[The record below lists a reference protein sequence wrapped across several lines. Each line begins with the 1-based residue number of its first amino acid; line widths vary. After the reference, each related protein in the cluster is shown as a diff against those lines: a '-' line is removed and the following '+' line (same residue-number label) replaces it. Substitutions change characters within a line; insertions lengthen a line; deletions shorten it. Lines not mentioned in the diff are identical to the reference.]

1 MRLYTLNGKTPI
13 YKNVSKFLVDW
24 DGSCRSKFQKS
35 IKDFF
40 YEYWSSHI
48 VYEEFPV
55 YGTRMKVDLVNMTKR
70 IAVESHGAQHE
81 SFNKFFH
88 NNSRA
93 NYLRSITRDHDK
105 VVWLENN
112 DFKVLEIFEEDL
124 PSLSKRY
131 ILEKFEVSI

>member
-1 MRLYTLNGKTPI
+1 VKLYDIKGRLVNKSVTKYRINWEA
-13 YKNVSKFLVDW
+13 D
-24 DGSCRSKFQKS
+24 CRSKFQYEVKQ
-35 IKDFF
+35 FF
-40 YEYWSSHI
+40 KTFWYGQI
-48 VYEEFPV
+48 CYEEFPV
-55 YGTRMKVDLVNMTKR
+55 YGTRMKVDLINMTKR

-93 NYLRSITRDHDK
+93 NYLRSITRDYDK

-124 PSLSKRY
+124 ASLSKKY
-131 ILEKFEVSI
+131 IMEKFEVSI

>member
-1 MRLYTLNGKTPI
+1 MKLYDIKGRLVNKSVTKYRINWEA
-13 YKNVSKFLVDW
+13 D
-24 DGSCRSKFQKS
+24 CRSKFQYEVKQ
-35 IKDFF
+35 FF
-40 YEYWSSHI
+40 KTFWYGQI
-48 VYEEFPV
+48 CYEEFPV
-55 YGTRMKVDLVNMTKR
+55 YGTRMKVDLINMTKR

-93 NYLRSITRDHDK
+93 NYLRSITRDYDK

-124 PSLSKRY
+124 ASLSKKY
-131 ILEKFEVSI
+131 IMEKFEVSI